1 MLSNEIPSGFKVFC
15 VTPDMRIRYFAQPNF
30 CFILFLLPFIV
41 LFIGHIFLLCFTFY
55 EILRIGI
62 VAVVQQI
69 SQQLVEYLVFPFSF
83 LVLGFVTFH
92 AFWITFGVTDFLA
105 ADDSF
110 IVIKKLFWMSK
121 QQEVTRMNI
130 QYFQQ
135 VKDGGEGED
144 SFPSWGLELVTNQ
157 KIYDGNISLPS
168 WIPESTINQI
178 IYTKIVLLDKQS
190 IQKSDWLGSVLADF
204 YKVEFCASEKR

>member
-1 MLSNEIPSGFKVFC
+1 MLSNEIPSEFKVFC
-15 VTPDMRIRYFAQPNF
+15 VTPELRIRYFAQPNF

-41 LFIGHIFLLCFTFY
+41 LFLGHIFLLCFTFY
-55 EILRIGI
+55 EIMRIGI

-69 SQQLVEYLVFPFSF
+69 SQQFVEYLVFPFSF
-83 LVLGFVTFH
+83 LLLGVATFH

-135 VKDGGEGED
+135 VEVEHEGA
-144 SFPSWGLELVTNQ
+144 SVSWGLELVTNQ
-157 KIYDGNISLPS
+157 KIHDGNISLPS
-168 WIPESTINQI
+168 WIPESIINQI
-178 IYTKIVLLDKQS
+178 IYKKIVLLGQQS
-190 IQKSDWLGSVLADF
+190 IEKSDWLGCVLADF
-204 YKVEFCASEKR
+204 YKVEFRPSQKRQ